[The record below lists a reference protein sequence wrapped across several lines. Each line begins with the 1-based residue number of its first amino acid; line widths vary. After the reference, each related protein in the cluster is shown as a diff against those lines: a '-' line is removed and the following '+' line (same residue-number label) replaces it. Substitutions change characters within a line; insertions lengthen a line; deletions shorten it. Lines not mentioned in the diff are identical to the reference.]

1 MDIVEARTI
10 SLGIPVSLVRDLLD
24 RGVSPAAILAP
35 EGSLLGEYHGAR
47 GYAYAWGNV
56 IETRSTASLIWHF
69 VPVELWEQTEKLRRP
84 THTAVKLIPQLQP
97 TIVESLRD
105 HLPDELLLIGCHPRS
120 RRHAHALFSL
130 LVVEPA
136 RERRLRRWLAVVFL
150 PRVLPKVLDACLTR
164 IADACRDIIVPE
176 HPPRHAA
183 SRSSRATRR

>member
-35 EGSLLGEYHGAR
+35 EGSLRGEYHGAR

-56 IETRSTASLIWHF
+56 IETRGTASLIWHF

-84 THTAVKLIPQLQP
+84 THTAVELIPQLQP
-97 TIVESLRD
+97 TIVDALRD
-105 HLPDELLLIGCHPRS
+105 RLPDELVLIGCHPRS

-150 PRVLPKVLDACLTR
+150 PRVLPKVLDACRTR
-164 IADACRDIIVPE
+164 IAEACRDIVVPE
-176 HPPRHAA
+176 HLPRHA
-183 SRSSRATRR
+183 SHSSRATRR